1 MMTILQEA
9 GGIHSRQPENC
20 IVILSLFLH
29 GYHPPLVSFF
39 TVIAFL
45 SPIKKECAIFFLMWI
60 SRNARYVLCI
70 YPPFIFVLH
79 HSQETSSEIIIT
91 YVFLSSIAFLI
102 IYCEKKPLFAAS
114 TGISGSGGGGDDDD
128 GFSSLGYSGSSS
140 TSSSSSSSS
149 SWSLSQQRFKQKK
162 LSSFA
167 KTGKWRWKERSN
179 GTASSLLLQK
189 STNATPQQ
197 LCHATFTFA

>member
-1 MMTILQEA
+1 MFFSLF
-9 GGIHSRQPENC
+9 NC
-20 IVILSLFLH
+20 ISHYLL
-29 GYHPPLVSFF
+29 
-39 TVIAFL
+39 
-45 SPIKKECAIFFLMWI
+45 
-60 SRNARYVLCI
+60 R
-70 YPPFIFVLH
+70 
-79 HSQETSSEIIIT
+79 
-91 YVFLSSIAFLI
+91 
-102 IYCEKKPLFAAS
+102 KKPLFAAS
-114 TGISGSGGGGDDDD
+114 TGISGSGGGGSDDDD

-149 SWSLSQQRFKQKK
+149 WSSSQQRFKQKK

-197 LCHATFTFA
+197 LAMPCYLHFCITHSIPILFSFLSLPWSSRSFFSRQQVLSLWCV